1 MNTAPLLHYLEPAVI
16 DRGHELF
23 HRNAAEITDIQR
35 TFNLT
40 EVSGN
45 CLGSQGDLYHP
56 RVAMH
61 ISPDGV
67 LRAFIG
73 HCSCPYGINCKHTA
87 ALYLT
92 YMAAQHK
99 QADDPVQ
106 PGWKHDLD
114 NIFSPTRPGGLRQ
127 RHQRQPSQP
136 QTAQAERST
145 RLALLFNYSPAGV
158 RETHW
163 GPINAPA
170 SLSVE
175 LVRPTKNQINKR
187 SWAKTDVSFHRFL
200 NQTYAPTIL
209 PAHEQAAQKLTD
221 AFIDHEIY
229 FDSQH
234 TLAPLTHID
243 NAEPLKAIAR
253 TAAEGI
259 ELVDATS
266 NARIIFHDGL
276 VRPYLALHQREDG
289 DIQLTATLHLHAA
302 GYIEPELVLGYPGF
316 GAVWRD
322 ETETLHIARFTE
334 PASEQWRRLH
344 EVEHTV
350 RIPDEDKDEFEAD
363 FLDRLDNNTPWTSP
377 DKSFTPGPP
386 PAPHLRVDISTD
398 RQANHP
404 LAAEFAWY
412 FVYGR
417 RAVSLPDAGHHA
429 SSDPRRNADA
439 EQELLGKLWFTPRNA
454 TLHGA
459 ELLDFF
465 HTGLPRLEQLGVD
478 VHIADAAQRTA
489 ALTPASDVD
498 VAVAAHR
505 GANDWFGLDVQ
516 VVVDQQPVPIAQLIA
531 ALNDPH
537 RLLILDNGT
546 YADLNNAEYD
556 AFARLLEEARAL
568 GDTRS
573 SRPQVPRVRTSFW
586 DELEALESI
595 NFTPDEW
602 LRSALD
608 AVHEPVGELAVP
620 AELRAELRP
629 YQETGFRWLAG
640 LNRRGFGGVLAD
652 DMGLG
657 KTLQVLSMIVDSPE
671 RPWLVVAPT
680 SVVSNWARE
689 VAKFAPHLKAAMVNA
704 TGKRREQSLSQL
716 ADDNDIVITSY
727 TLLRLEAAQY
737 QDIDWAGV
745 ILDEAQHAKN
755 PASKIFSTIRDLR
768 VAKKFAI
775 TGTPIENSLS
785 DAWSM
790 FSLTTPGLLGN
801 VKQFREHFERP
812 ISRGDDEKMEVLRQ
826 RTSPFL
832 LRRRK
837 ADVALDLPP
846 IQTQVVP
853 VELAANHRKLYDLHF
868 ARERQRILGLLAD
881 DPDGNRIEVLAAI
894 TRLRQLA
901 IDPQLAIPDSTA
913 TSSKLRVLDE
923 LLESI
928 VQEGHRVLIFSQF
941 TTFLRKVR
949 EHLEAADIP
958 TSYLDGQT
966 KNRQDVIDE
975 FSNGDNQI
983 FLISLKAGGVG
994 LNLTSA
1000 NYVILLDPWWN
1011 PAAEQQA
1018 IDRAHRIGQKVPVTV
1033 FRLVSTDTIEDQ
1045 VVALQD
1051 SKRELMENFLEPG
1064 QSGQTGGVELNA
1076 DILRELF
1083 DAD

>member
-1 MNTAPLLHYLEPAVI
+1 M
-16 DRGHELF
+16 
-23 HRNAAEITDIQR
+23 
-35 TFNLT
+35 
-40 EVSGN
+40 
-45 CLGSQGDLYHP
+45 
-56 RVAMH
+56 
-61 ISPDGV
+61 
-67 LRAFIG
+67 
-73 HCSCPYGINCKHTA
+73 
-87 ALYLT
+87 
-92 YMAAQHK
+92 
-99 QADDPVQ
+99 
-106 PGWKHDLD
+106 
-114 NIFSPTRPGGLRQ
+114 
-127 RHQRQPSQP
+127 
-136 QTAQAERST
+136 
-145 RLALLFNYSPAGV
+145 
-158 RETHW
+158 
-163 GPINAPA
+163 
-170 SLSVE
+170 
-175 LVRPTKNQINKR
+175 
-187 SWAKTDVSFHRFL
+187 
-200 NQTYAPTIL
+200 
-209 PAHEQAAQKLTD
+209 
-221 AFIDHEIY
+221 
-229 FDSQH
+229 
-234 TLAPLTHID
+234 
-243 NAEPLKAIAR
+243 
-253 TAAEGI
+253 
-259 ELVDATS
+259 
-266 NARIIFHDGL
+266 
-276 VRPYLALHQREDG
+276 
-289 DIQLTATLHLHAA
+289 
-302 GYIEPELVLGYPGF
+302 
-316 GAVWRD
+316 
-322 ETETLHIARFTE
+322 
-334 PASEQWRRLH
+334 
-344 EVEHTV
+344 
-350 RIPDEDKDEFEAD
+350 
-363 FLDRLDNNTPWTSP
+363 
-377 DKSFTPGPP
+377 
-386 PAPHLRVDISTD
+386 
-398 RQANHP
+398 
-404 LAAEFAWY
+404 
-412 FVYGR
+412 
-417 RAVSLPDAGHHA
+417 
-429 SSDPRRNADA
+429 
-439 EQELLGKLWFTPRNA
+439 
-454 TLHGA
+454 
-459 ELLDFF
+459 
-465 HTGLPRLEQLGVD
+465 
-478 VHIADAAQRTA
+478 
-489 ALTPASDVD
+489 
-498 VAVAAHR
+498 
-505 GANDWFGLDVQ
+505 
-516 VVVDQQPVPIAQLIA
+516 
-531 ALNDPH
+531 
-537 RLLILDNGT
+537 
-546 YADLNNAEYD
+546 
-556 AFARLLEEARAL
+556 LEEARAL

-620 AELRAELRP
+620 AELQAELRP
-629 YQETGFRWLAG
+629 YQETGFRWLSG

-689 VAKFAPHLKAAMVNA
+689 VAKFAPHLKAATVNA
-704 TGKRREQSLSQL
+704 TSKRREQSLSQL

-1076 DILRELF
+1076 DVLRELF

>member
-1 MNTAPLLHYLEPAVI
+1 MNTAPLLPYLEPAVI

-35 TFNLT
+35 TFNMT

-56 RVAMH
+56 RMAMH

-67 LRAFIG
+67 LRAFFG

-99 QADDPVQ
+99 LADDPVQ

-114 NIFSPTRPGGLRQ
+114 NIFSPARPAGPPQ
-127 RHQRQPSQP
+127 RYQRKPSQP
-136 QTAQAERST
+136 QTTQTERST
-145 RLALLFNYSPAGV
+145 RLALLFDYSPAGV
-158 RETHW
+158 RETRW

-209 PAHEQAAQKLTD
+209 PAHEHAAQKLTD
-221 AFIDHEIY
+221 AFINHEIY

-243 NAEPLKAIAR
+243 NAEPLKAIAS

-266 NARIIFHDGL
+266 NGRVIFHDGL
-276 VRPYLALHQREDG
+276 VRPYLALHQHEDG
-289 DIQLTATLHLHAA
+289 AIQLTATLHLHAA
-302 GYIEPELVLGYPGF
+302 GFIEPELVLGYPGF

-322 ETETLHIARFTE
+322 ETETLHLARFTE

-344 EVEHTV
+344 DVEHTV
-350 RIPDEDKDEFEAD
+350 RIPDEDKDEFEED

-386 PAPHLRVDISTD
+386 PAPHLRLDISTD

-404 LAAEFAWY
+404 LAAEFTWY
-412 FVYGR
+412 FAYGR
-417 RAVSLPDAGHHA
+417 RTISLPDAGHA

-439 EQELLGKLWFTPRNA
+439 EQELLGLLWFTPRNG
-454 TLHGA
+454 TLRGA

-478 VHIADAAQRTA
+478 VRIDDAAQRTA

-498 VAVAAHR
+498 VAVAAQR

-516 VVVDQQPVPIAQLIA
+516 VMVDQQPVPIAQLIA

-595 NFTPDEW
+595 SFTPDEW
-602 LRSALD
+602 LRTALD

-620 AELRAELRP
+620 AELQAELRP

-657 KTLQVLSMIVDSPE
+657 KTLQVLSMIVDSSE

-689 VAKFAPHLKAAMVNA
+689 LAKFTPHLKAATVNA
-704 TGKRREQSLSQL
+704 TSKRREKSLSQL

-727 TLLRLEAAQY
+727 TLLRLEATQY

-853 VELAANHRKLYDLHF
+853 VELATNHRKLYDLHF

-949 EHLEAADIP
+949 EHLDAADIP

-975 FSNGDNQI
+975 FSNGDNQV

-1033 FRLVSTDTIEDQ
+1033 FRLVSMDTIEDQ

-1076 DILRELF
+1076 DVLRELF

>member
-16 DRGHELF
+16 DRGHKLF

-56 RVAMH
+56 HVAMH

-73 HCSCPYGINCKHTA
+73 HCSCPYGVNCKHTA

-99 QADDPVQ
+99 LADDPVQ

-114 NIFSPTRPGGLRQ
+114 NIFSPARPAGPPQRYQRQ
-127 RHQRQPSQP
+127 RSQP
-136 QTAQAERST
+136 QTTQAERST
-145 RLALLFNYSPAGV
+145 RLALLFDYSPAGV
-158 RETHW
+158 RETRW

-209 PAHEQAAQKLTD
+209 PAHEQAAQRLTD
-221 AFIDHEIY
+221 AFINHEIY

-243 NAEPLKAIAR
+243 NAEPLKAIAS

-266 NARIIFHDGL
+266 NGRIIFHDGL
-276 VRPYLALHQREDG
+276 VRPYLALHQHEDG

-302 GYIEPELVLGYPGF
+302 GFIEPELVLGYPGF

-344 EVEHTV
+344 DVEHTV
-350 RIPDEDKDEFEAD
+350 RIPDEDKDEFEED

-386 PAPHLRVDISTD
+386 PAPHLRLDISTD

-404 LAAEFAWY
+404 LAAEFSWY
-412 FVYGR
+412 FAYGR
-417 RAVSLPDAGHHA
+417 RTISLPDAGHA
-429 SSDPRRNADA
+429 SSNPRRNADA
-439 EQELLGKLWFTPRNA
+439 EQELLGLLWFTPRNG
-454 TLHGA
+454 TLRGA

-465 HTGLPRLEQLGVD
+465 HTELPRLEQLGVD
-478 VHIADAAQRTA
+478 VHIDDAAQRTA

-498 VAVAAHR
+498 VAVAAQR

-516 VVVDQQPVPIAQLIA
+516 VMVDQQPVPIAQLIA

-546 YADLNNAEYD
+546 YADLNNEEYD

-620 AELRAELRP
+620 AELQAELRP
-629 YQETGFRWLAG
+629 YQETGFRWLSG

-689 VAKFAPHLKAAMVNA
+689 VAKFAPHLKAATVNA
-704 TGKRREQSLSQL
+704 TGKRREQSLPQL

-812 ISRGDDEKMEVLRQ
+812 ILRGDDEKMEVLRQ

-975 FSNGDNQI
+975 FSNGDNQV

-1051 SKRELMENFLEPG
+1051 SKRELMENFLEPS

-1076 DILRELF
+1076 DVLRELF
-1083 DAD
+1083 AAD

>member
-1 MNTAPLLHYLEPAVI
+1 M
-16 DRGHELF
+16 
-23 HRNAAEITDIQR
+23 
-35 TFNLT
+35 
-40 EVSGN
+40 
-45 CLGSQGDLYHP
+45 
-56 RVAMH
+56 
-61 ISPDGV
+61 
-67 LRAFIG
+67 
-73 HCSCPYGINCKHTA
+73 
-87 ALYLT
+87 
-92 YMAAQHK
+92 
-99 QADDPVQ
+99 
-106 PGWKHDLD
+106 
-114 NIFSPTRPGGLRQ
+114 
-127 RHQRQPSQP
+127 
-136 QTAQAERST
+136 
-145 RLALLFNYSPAGV
+145 
-158 RETHW
+158 
-163 GPINAPA
+163 
-170 SLSVE
+170 
-175 LVRPTKNQINKR
+175 
-187 SWAKTDVSFHRFL
+187 
-200 NQTYAPTIL
+200 
-209 PAHEQAAQKLTD
+209 
-221 AFIDHEIY
+221 
-229 FDSQH
+229 
-234 TLAPLTHID
+234 
-243 NAEPLKAIAR
+243 
-253 TAAEGI
+253 
-259 ELVDATS
+259 
-266 NARIIFHDGL
+266 
-276 VRPYLALHQREDG
+276 
-289 DIQLTATLHLHAA
+289 
-302 GYIEPELVLGYPGF
+302 
-316 GAVWRD
+316 
-322 ETETLHIARFTE
+322 
-334 PASEQWRRLH
+334 
-344 EVEHTV
+344 
-350 RIPDEDKDEFEAD
+350 
-363 FLDRLDNNTPWTSP
+363 
-377 DKSFTPGPP
+377 
-386 PAPHLRVDISTD
+386 
-398 RQANHP
+398 
-404 LAAEFAWY
+404 
-412 FVYGR
+412 
-417 RAVSLPDAGHHA
+417 
-429 SSDPRRNADA
+429 
-439 EQELLGKLWFTPRNA
+439 
-454 TLHGA
+454 
-459 ELLDFF
+459 
-465 HTGLPRLEQLGVD
+465 
-478 VHIADAAQRTA
+478 
-489 ALTPASDVD
+489 
-498 VAVAAHR
+498 
-505 GANDWFGLDVQ
+505 
-516 VVVDQQPVPIAQLIA
+516 
-531 ALNDPH
+531 NDPH

-620 AELRAELRP
+620 AELQAELRP
-629 YQETGFRWLAG
+629 YQETGFRWLSG

-689 VAKFAPHLKAAMVNA
+689 VAKFAPHLKAATVNA
-704 TGKRREQSLSQL
+704 TSKRREKSLSQL

-737 QDIDWAGV
+737 HDIDWAGV

-853 VELAANHRKLYDLHF
+853 VELATNHRKLYDLHF

-949 EHLEAADIP
+949 EHLDAADIP

-975 FSNGDNQI
+975 FSNGDNQV

-1033 FRLVSTDTIEDQ
+1033 FRLVSMDTIEDQ

-1076 DILRELF
+1076 DVLRELF
-1083 DAD
+1083 DTD

>member
-1 MNTAPLLHYLEPAVI
+1 M
-16 DRGHELF
+16 
-23 HRNAAEITDIQR
+23 
-35 TFNLT
+35 
-40 EVSGN
+40 
-45 CLGSQGDLYHP
+45 
-56 RVAMH
+56 
-61 ISPDGV
+61 
-67 LRAFIG
+67 
-73 HCSCPYGINCKHTA
+73 
-87 ALYLT
+87 
-92 YMAAQHK
+92 
-99 QADDPVQ
+99 
-106 PGWKHDLD
+106 
-114 NIFSPTRPGGLRQ
+114 
-127 RHQRQPSQP
+127 
-136 QTAQAERST
+136 
-145 RLALLFNYSPAGV
+145 
-158 RETHW
+158 
-163 GPINAPA
+163 
-170 SLSVE
+170 
-175 LVRPTKNQINKR
+175 
-187 SWAKTDVSFHRFL
+187 
-200 NQTYAPTIL
+200 
-209 PAHEQAAQKLTD
+209 
-221 AFIDHEIY
+221 
-229 FDSQH
+229 
-234 TLAPLTHID
+234 
-243 NAEPLKAIAR
+243 
-253 TAAEGI
+253 
-259 ELVDATS
+259 
-266 NARIIFHDGL
+266 
-276 VRPYLALHQREDG
+276 
-289 DIQLTATLHLHAA
+289 
-302 GYIEPELVLGYPGF
+302 
-316 GAVWRD
+316 
-322 ETETLHIARFTE
+322 
-334 PASEQWRRLH
+334 
-344 EVEHTV
+344 
-350 RIPDEDKDEFEAD
+350 
-363 FLDRLDNNTPWTSP
+363 
-377 DKSFTPGPP
+377 
-386 PAPHLRVDISTD
+386 
-398 RQANHP
+398 
-404 LAAEFAWY
+404 
-412 FVYGR
+412 
-417 RAVSLPDAGHHA
+417 
-429 SSDPRRNADA
+429 
-439 EQELLGKLWFTPRNA
+439 
-454 TLHGA
+454 
-459 ELLDFF
+459 
-465 HTGLPRLEQLGVD
+465 
-478 VHIADAAQRTA
+478 
-489 ALTPASDVD
+489 
-498 VAVAAHR
+498 
-505 GANDWFGLDVQ
+505 
-516 VVVDQQPVPIAQLIA
+516 
-531 ALNDPH
+531 NDPH

-620 AELRAELRP
+620 AELQAELRP
-629 YQETGFRWLAG
+629 YQETGFRWLSG

-689 VAKFAPHLKAAMVNA
+689 VAKFAPHLKAATVNA
-704 TGKRREQSLSQL
+704 TSKRREQSLSQL

-1076 DILRELF
+1076 DVLRELF

>member
-1 MNTAPLLHYLEPAVI
+1 MSTAPLLHYLEPAVV

-23 HRNAAEITDIQR
+23 HRNAAEITDIQH

-56 RVAMH
+56 HVAMH

-114 NIFSPTRPGGLRQ
+114 NIFSPTRPGGPSRRYQRQ
-127 RHQRQPSQP
+127 RSQP
-136 QTAQAERST
+136 QTTQTERST
-145 RLALLFNYSPAGV
+145 RLALLFNYSPAVV

-209 PAHEQAAQKLTD
+209 PAHEHAAQKLTD
-221 AFIDHEIY
+221 AFINHEIF

-243 NAEPLKAIAR
+243 NAEPLKAIAS

-266 NARIIFHDGL
+266 NGRVIFHDGL
-276 VRPYLALHQREDG
+276 VRPYLALHQHDDG

-302 GYIEPELVLGYPGF
+302 GFIEPELVLGYPGF

-322 ETETLHIARFTE
+322 ETEMLHIARFTE

-350 RIPDEDKDEFEAD
+350 RIPDEDKDEFEEE

-386 PAPHLRVDISTD
+386 PAPHLRLDISTD

-404 LAAEFAWY
+404 LAAEFSWY
-412 FVYGR
+412 FAYGR
-417 RAVSLPDAGHHA
+417 RTISLPDAGHA
-429 SSDPRRNADA
+429 SSNPRRNADA
-439 EQELLGKLWFTPRNA
+439 EQELLGLLWFTPRNG
-454 TLHGA
+454 TLRGA

-465 HTGLPRLEQLGVD
+465 HTELPRLEQLGVD
-478 VHIADAAQRTA
+478 VHIDDAAQRTA

-498 VAVAAHR
+498 VAVAAQR

-516 VVVDQQPVPIAQLIA
+516 VMVDQQPVPIAQLIA

-546 YADLNNAEYD
+546 YADLNNEEYD

-620 AELRAELRP
+620 AELQAELRP

-657 KTLQVLSMIVDSPE
+657 KTLQVLSMIVDSPD

-689 VAKFAPHLKAAMVNA
+689 VAKFAPHLKAATVNA
-704 TGKRREQSLSQL
+704 TSKRREKSLSEL

-737 QDIDWAGV
+737 QDVDWAGV

-812 ISRGDDEKMEVLRQ
+812 ISRGDDEKMKVLRQ

-949 EHLEAADIP
+949 EHLDAADIP

-975 FSNGDNQI
+975 FSNGDNQV

-1033 FRLVSTDTIEDQ
+1033 FRLVSMDTIEDQ

-1076 DILRELF
+1076 DVLRELF

>member
-1 MNTAPLLHYLEPAVI
+1 MNTAPLLPYLEPAVI

-35 TFNLT
+35 TFNMT

-56 RVAMH
+56 RMAMH

-67 LRAFIG
+67 LRAFFG
-73 HCSCPYGINCKHTA
+73 HCSCPYGVNCKHTA

-92 YMAAQHK
+92 YMAAKHK
-99 QADDPVQ
+99 LADNSVQ
-106 PGWKHDLD
+106 PGWKRDLD
-114 NIFSPTRPGGLRQ
+114 NIFSPARPGGLPQ
-127 RHQRQPSQP
+127 RYQRQPSQP
-136 QTAQAERST
+136 QATQAERST
-145 RLALLFNYSPAGV
+145 RLALLFDYSPAGV
-158 RETHW
+158 RETRW
-163 GPINAPA
+163 GPIDAPA

-209 PAHEQAAQKLTD
+209 PAHEHAAQKLTD
-221 AFIDHEIY
+221 AFINHEIY
-229 FDSQH
+229 FDNQH

-243 NAEPLKAIAR
+243 NAEPLKAIAS

-266 NARIIFHDGL
+266 NGRVIFHDGL
-276 VRPYLALHQREDG
+276 VRPYLALHQHEDG
-289 DIQLTATLHLHAA
+289 AIQLTATLHLHAA
-302 GYIEPELVLGYPGF
+302 GFIEPELVLGYPGF

-322 ETETLHIARFTE
+322 ETETLHLARFTE

-350 RIPDEDKDEFEAD
+350 RIPDEDKDEFEED

-386 PAPHLRVDISTD
+386 PAPHLRLDISTD

-404 LAAEFAWY
+404 LAAEFTWY

-417 RAVSLPDAGHHA
+417 RTISLPDAGHA

-439 EQELLGKLWFTPRNA
+439 EQELLGLLWFTPRNGP
-454 TLHGA
+454 LHGA

-465 HTGLPRLEQLGVD
+465 HTELPRLEQLGVD
-478 VHIADAAQRTA
+478 VHIDDAAQRTA

-498 VAVAAHR
+498 VAVAAQR

-516 VVVDQQPVPIAQLIA
+516 VMVDQQPVPIAQLIA

-546 YADLNNAEYD
+546 YADLNNEEYD

-595 NFTPDEW
+595 SFTPDEW
-602 LRSALD
+602 LRTALD

-620 AELRAELRP
+620 AELQAELRP

-657 KTLQVLSMIVDSPE
+657 KTLQVLSMIVDSSE

-689 VAKFAPHLKAAMVNA
+689 LAKFTPHLKAATVNA
-704 TGKRREQSLSQL
+704 TSKRREKSLSEL

-853 VELAANHRKLYDLHF
+853 VELATNHRKLYDLHF

-975 FSNGDNQI
+975 FSNGDNQV

-1000 NYVILLDPWWN
+1000 NYVILLYPWWN
-1011 PAAEQQA
+1011 PAAEQQS

-1033 FRLVSTDTIEDQ
+1033 FRLVSMDTIEDQ

-1076 DILRELF
+1076 DVLRELF